1 MNKQCFRVIFS
12 KTLQRLVVVSELA
25 KSEGKA
31 EREGL
36 ASGKILQKICNLRQL
51 VFSLFCAL
59 GFVSFVENA
68 LAETLI
74 IQADNSAQKSQ
85 QPIILSTANGLP
97 QINIQTPNDKGLS
110 HNKYSQFDVAEKG
123 AILNNSRTNTQ
134 TQLAGQ
140 VTGNPYLARGE
151 AKVILNEVNSNKPSV
166 MKGYVEVAG
175 KKADVIIANPSGLHC
190 EGCGIINSDR
200 ATFTTGKPQIQHG
213 NLDSFVVEKGK
224 VKVSGKGMD
233 NSRVDYTDI
242 IARETQA
249 NAGIWSKKETTV
261 ITGKNT
267 VKRSDSDKKLQII
280 STKQPL
286 AEETKPQFAIDV
298 GKLGGMYAGKIHL
311 IGTEQG
317 VGVRNAGH
325 IGASADTLQI
335 DSQGRIVNTG
345 TLNAAAPVSL
355 NASKGIDNKGKIEN
369 KQGNIQLNSQADIQ
383 NNGSIV
389 ARKGNIQKN
398 AKAQIQQSGE
408 AVAKGNITYTAAT
421 IHTTKD
427 SLIAAGVEVKDTEQG
442 ETRKLEDK
450 SANGKNVQLNSSG
463 KTTAQGKNVASGNI
477 TIAASEIDANL
488 SQNNAHSIEYRA
500 KSGDIQVN
508 NARLTAE
515 QIHLTTPSLLS
526 TQGSFLTA
534 DVINTSQKALNAQ
547 NAVWKQTGEQDF
559 HLRGESVN
567 TQGGEFSTQG
577 NFFIN
582 AKQLENQQGTL
593 SSGKSLS
600 LDLKEHLNSADGKI
614 FAGENLTLNSQNL
627 NNDGGLIYA
636 KQKIGIAVTNG
647 LVSNKNTNSAYK
659 GIIAGK
665 ELLLDSQALDNTKG
679 QIASENI
686 RLTTSQINN
695 VEGAIRAEHNVAIN
709 ADTLLNHKGIVSSDQ
724 SAHLTVSEISQQ
736 KGTIEAQNL
745 QLNSNTLSSTENSLI
760 FAEQLNLTTKGELNN
775 QDSRIIAKK
784 EAYITTG
791 SNVINIGG
799 IIASQTANLQL
810 NTQNH
815 QLNNTAGKIVAAQ
828 QLNLQSGSLSN
839 EQGLITANNIN
850 LDTNNSTLNNQ
861 NTLTS
866 EKNRGIIAQQNL
878 ALNTKVLENQMG
890 NIISFNNAQ
899 LNTDEIINDNG
910 QVRISSELDVQSK
923 NLSQQNGLITAG
935 KATLALSELNSSQN
949 SEISANE
956 ITLTTDK
963 VINQNSR
970 LQAEKSFTLEAKQG
984 ITNQNGI
991 IASKTASLAINTH
1004 QSTLD
1009 NANGTL
1015 FANQALHIQSGKL
1028 DNQAGLISAKQTEIN
1043 TQQHQIDNRN
1053 TQAENKGII
1062 GVDKLSLNNL
1072 SSLNNEQGFIHSNKQ
1087 LDASVASNI
1096 NNQQGI
1102 LNSED
1107 NLTLNA
1113 KQIDNK
1119 AGSITAKMAEVKAKA
1134 IDNTAVSDK
1143 GSLILG
1149 TTQLTLNTEQLDN
1162 QNTKRKTTDKAP
1174 TQGIQA
1180 GQLTL
1185 NSNTFSNQQGGVY
1198 VADVATVTVN
1208 QTLNNLQGEVLSDN
1222 ILTIKDNGNLSLSNQ
1237 DGLIQAK
1244 NRLNLTAKTLEQEG
1258 SIKTQGDL
1266 TVRLKDSF
1274 TLNKAFEVGN
1284 DLDFSTQGDFTNNV
1298 ALLIGNSATL
1308 SANQIINTASGEISS
1323 KNSKLNAKE
1332 ITNRGLIDGEKT
1344 LLNTNKITNIG
1355 TGRIYGDHLS
1365 LKAKNVDN
1373 LAEAID
1379 GKTSSATIAARER
1392 LALGIDTL
1400 INRDGSYILSLG
1412 QADIGNSFDENGN
1425 VIGNANLIQN
1435 ESATIEFLGN
1445 STVNAQKIENRDI
1458 HISTTIR
1465 EEKEE
1470 FDLYGRE
1477 NSTTHIVNEWYR
1489 NGVDG
1494 KMEHNSGQR
1503 RKRAVFEF
1511 YDKTRAN
1518 EVASRGEYWQRKQ
1531 YTQTKYIPEIQNQA
1545 PAKFLVGG
1553 NLNLNSGNTLNL
1565 YSQLMIGGKLFF
1577 NNKEITESNEKINS
1591 NQGIL
1596 INQDLEA
1603 TMNIHNDGYFYR
1615 YYQDRYRPK
1624 KWKTKRFFFD
1634 EKIKKDI
1641 DQEPPKTIKFDLVLN
1656 TIGTPISSNATVDE
1670 QTKAKN
1676 VFLDTVSITG
1686 SDTNPN
1692 SGTVN
1697 IKLTPTINDQ
1707 DKNTIVDSGQVVGKL
1722 DKTIDNFDVNKL
1734 GELEMPTIKTHLAD
1748 VNLPQASLYKINPE
1762 ATNGYIV
1769 ETDPKFTDRRKWLSS
1784 DYMFEQL
1791 RHNHDNVHKRLGDG
1805 FYERTLVNEQINQ
1818 LTGRRFIAGYND
1830 DLEQYKALMN
1840 SGVKY
1845 AQQFNLAIGVGLTA
1859 KQMSELTT
1867 DMVWLV
1873 NKEITLADGRKVT
1886 ALVPQVYLVAR
1897 NSDITSRGA
1906 VISANQIIGS
1916 VDKVENS
1923 GVIAGLDLTRLHSN
1937 QLENRGVVLGKNVDL
1952 SAQQTLINL
1961 GGKIEAVDSLSL
1973 YGGKGVEIA
1982 STLSHSDN
1990 KEGTFVRTQLDQLAS
2005 VKLTGDNGRLSVQ
2018 SGGDITLKAASLES
2032 KGSIDI
2038 DAENSLNITTLKT
2051 QNREHYNGDADN
2063 YYRLDQTQ
2071 EVGNVISAKGDIRAV
2086 SGNDVTVRQ
2095 SDISSEDGEVL
2106 LGSRKGDVRIEA
2118 GRAEETL
2125 ETGRKSTGRGLLSK
2139 TTSVHR
2145 YEHDISEA
2153 VGSNID
2159 GRKVNVVSS
2168 SGDVLVKGSSVVGD
2182 EALAIYGKNNVSI
2195 VSDINTRYQDELSM
2209 SKKSGL
2215 MGSGFGFTIGSK
2227 KEQVEQD
2234 QMQQSAARSQVGSLS
2249 GDTAIYAGNHYQ
2261 QTGSVI
2267 TSRDGDVDILAKTAT
2282 VTAARSDYE
2291 SNYKRTVQQ
2300 KGVMVAINHPVMS
2313 AVSATEKAMSSLQ
2326 QSGESKNNRINALSA
2341 VNAAWNS
2348 FRAIDAGLSAL
2359 GSIQGNTVS
2368 DFGASV
2374 TYGQQKSVSTSQSKG
2389 STMASSEINA
2399 GGQVNLSAIGNGEH
2413 SQVNVIGSN
2422 IAGRS
2427 GTNLVSEGNIN
2438 IKAAQQTHQERSNNK
2453 LSGFNTGVTVSTSG
2467 IGFTAGANYG
2477 KGYGNGDEVTHTY
2490 SHIGSSNSQTT
2501 IHSGNDVTLKGGQV
2515 SGKGVV
2521 LTADNLHI
2529 ESVQETL
2536 DYDSKQKNVSGSAT
2550 VGAGASISG
2559 GYSSSK
2565 MNTHYK
2571 NVVEQSGI
2579 YVGDDGYQVNIT
2591 NHTNL
2596 VGGVMQS
2603 TDKAENNNRNF
2614 FSTGTLEY
2622 RNLKNVSNYNA
2633 DGYSLNAGVSMDGDF
2648 RIPFGN
2654 NASAVSNPTQETQI
2668 PTTAEDEK
2676 VIQTIEGMGGTAI
2689 SQAELEKSDTENER
2703 NTGVKLDGLA
2713 GVFNQGN
2720 WGVAKA
2726 LATSTLGVVSSD
2738 SNETGVTTS
2747 SINTKNIVITKGNEA
2762 ENNAKIA
2769 DLNKGNIHQ
2778 SVAKVDIERVKS
2790 DFERDLGVAK
2800 EFMENLSAIGD
2811 KLYYDVEKNEKNIL
2825 VKYKPENCS
2834 DPSCLKSFE
2843 LDMEQLKN
2851 RKLTKDEA
2859 ELVSRMYAHGIFN
2872 MNDND
2877 RIEGG
2882 ILYGGSD
2889 VLNNSSLIVRKPYA
2903 GLTEEITFTVFERLR
2918 AGFNLPSVFGA
2929 SNASRDQVT
2938 IWNKL
2943 NEYNQNNPNTEI
2955 DLKHI
2960 AHSLGVSSTKNAMN
2974 WADYQK
2980 ISLDNLNAN
2989 LTALGTSY
2997 PIYSDLQTGYFD
3009 KAKGLFGKTKLDY
3022 SIAPRDCVGTC
3033 LLIGRTPSTA
3043 ENTDIGIPIIDLLLH
3058 HGSYIKDEKVLEFY
3072 GRENEKGIL
3081 KDIWNKSEDQELGPL
3096 YKNLE
3101 SK

>member
-1 MNKQCFRVIFS
+1 MQIFEENKMNKQCFRVIFS

-36 ASGKILQKICNLRQL
+36 ASGKILQKICNLRPL
-51 VFSLFCAL
+51 VFSLLCAL

-233 NSRVDYTDI
+233 NSRVDYTEI

-383 NNGSIV
+383 NSGSIV

-450 SANGKNVQLNSSG
+450 SVNGKNVQLNSSG
-463 KTTAQGKNVASGNI
+463 KTTAQGKNLASGNI

-515 QIHLTTPSLLS
+515 KIHLTTPSVLS

-614 FAGENLTLNSQNL
+614 FAGENLTLNSQHL

-636 KQKIGIAVTNG
+636 KQKIGIAVKNG

-665 ELLLDSQALDNTKG
+665 ELLLDSQAIDNTKG

-695 VEGAIRAEHNVAIN
+695 EEGAIRTEHSVAIN

-724 SAHLTVSEISQQ
+724 IAHLTVSEISQQ

-745 QLNSNTLSSTENSLI
+745 QLNSNTLSSTENSFI

-775 QDSRIIAKK
+775 QDSRIVAKK

-799 IIASQTANLQL
+799 IIASQTADLQL

-828 QLNLQSGSLSN
+828 QLNVQSGSLSN
-839 EQGLITANNIN
+839 EQGLITANNIS

-861 NTLTS
+861 NTLTD
-866 EKNRGIIAQQNL
+866 EKDKGIIAQQNL
-878 ALNTKVLENQMG
+878 ALNTKVLDNQMG
-890 NIISFNNAQ
+890 NIIGFNNAQ

-910 QVRISSELDVQSK
+910 QVRISRELDVQSK

-956 ITLTTDK
+956 ITLNADK
-963 VINQNSR
+963 VVNQNSR

-991 IASKTASLAINTH
+991 IASKTASLAINTY

-1015 FANQALHIQSGKL
+1015 FANQALNIQSGKL

-1072 SSLNNEQGFIHSNKQ
+1072 SSLNNEQGFIHSNQQ
-1087 LDASVASNI
+1087 LEASVNTNI
-1096 NNQQGI
+1096 HNQQGI
-1102 LNSED
+1102 LNSES

-1113 KQIDNK
+1113 AQIDNK
-1119 AGSITAKMAEVKAKA
+1119 AGSITAKTAEVNAKA
-1134 IDNTAVSDK
+1134 IDNIAVSDK

-1149 TTQLTLNTEQLDN
+1149 TTQLALNAEQLDN
-1162 QNTKRKTTDKAP
+1162 QNTKRKTIDKAP

-1373 LAEAID
+1373 LAETID

-1656 TIGTPISSNATVDE
+1656 TIGTPISSNATVNE

-1734 GELEMPTIKTHLAD
+1734 GELEMPTIKTHLSD
-1748 VNLPQASLYKINPE
+1748 VNLPTVA
-1762 ATNGYIV
+1762 NG
-1769 ETDPKFTDRRKWLSS
+1769 
-1784 DYMFEQL
+1784 
-1791 RHNHDNVHKRLGDG
+1791 
-1805 FYERTLVNEQINQ
+1805 
-1818 LTGRRFIAGYND
+1818 
-1830 DLEQYKALMN
+1830 
-1840 SGVKY
+1840 
-1845 AQQFNLAIGVGLTA
+1845 
-1859 KQMSELTT
+1859 
-1867 DMVWLV
+1867 
-1873 NKEITLADGRKVT
+1873 
-1886 ALVPQVYLVAR
+1886 
-1897 NSDITSRGA
+1897 
-1906 VISANQIIGS
+1906 
-1916 VDKVENS
+1916 
-1923 GVIAGLDLTRLHSN
+1923 
-1937 QLENRGVVLGKNVDL
+1937 
-1952 SAQQTLINL
+1952 
-1961 GGKIEAVDSLSL
+1961 
-1973 YGGKGVEIA
+1973 
-1982 STLSHSDN
+1982 
-1990 KEGTFVRTQLDQLAS
+1990 
-2005 VKLTGDNGRLSVQ
+2005 
-2018 SGGDITLKAASLES
+2018 
-2032 KGSIDI
+2032 
-2038 DAENSLNITTLKT
+2038 
-2051 QNREHYNGDADN
+2051 
-2063 YYRLDQTQ
+2063 
-2071 EVGNVISAKGDIRAV
+2071 
-2086 SGNDVTVRQ
+2086 
-2095 SDISSEDGEVL
+2095 
-2106 LGSRKGDVRIEA
+2106 
-2118 GRAEETL
+2118 
-2125 ETGRKSTGRGLLSK
+2125 
-2139 TTSVHR
+2139 
-2145 YEHDISEA
+2145 
-2153 VGSNID
+2153 
-2159 GRKVNVVSS
+2159 
-2168 SGDVLVKGSSVVGD
+2168 
-2182 EALAIYGKNNVSI
+2182 
-2195 VSDINTRYQDELSM
+2195 
-2209 SKKSGL
+2209 
-2215 MGSGFGFTIGSK
+2215 
-2227 KEQVEQD
+2227 
-2234 QMQQSAARSQVGSLS
+2234 
-2249 GDTAIYAGNHYQ
+2249 
-2261 QTGSVI
+2261 
-2267 TSRDGDVDILAKTAT
+2267 
-2282 VTAARSDYE
+2282 
-2291 SNYKRTVQQ
+2291 
-2300 KGVMVAINHPVMS
+2300 
-2313 AVSATEKAMSSLQ
+2313 
-2326 QSGESKNNRINALSA
+2326 
-2341 VNAAWNS
+2341 
-2348 FRAIDAGLSAL
+2348 
-2359 GSIQGNTVS
+2359 
-2368 DFGASV
+2368 
-2374 TYGQQKSVSTSQSKG
+2374 
-2389 STMASSEINA
+2389 
-2399 GGQVNLSAIGNGEH
+2399 
-2413 SQVNVIGSN
+2413 
-2422 IAGRS
+2422 
-2427 GTNLVSEGNIN
+2427 
-2438 IKAAQQTHQERSNNK
+2438 
-2453 LSGFNTGVTVSTSG
+2453 
-2467 IGFTAGANYG
+2467 
-2477 KGYGNGDEVTHTY
+2477 
-2490 SHIGSSNSQTT
+2490 
-2501 IHSGNDVTLKGGQV
+2501 
-2515 SGKGVV
+2515 
-2521 LTADNLHI
+2521 
-2529 ESVQETL
+2529 
-2536 DYDSKQKNVSGSAT
+2536 
-2550 VGAGASISG
+2550 
-2559 GYSSSK
+2559 
-2565 MNTHYK
+2565 
-2571 NVVEQSGI
+2571 
-2579 YVGDDGYQVNIT
+2579 
-2591 NHTNL
+2591 
-2596 VGGVMQS
+2596 
-2603 TDKAENNNRNF
+2603 
-2614 FSTGTLEY
+2614 
-2622 RNLKNVSNYNA
+2622 
-2633 DGYSLNAGVSMDGDF
+2633 
-2648 RIPFGN
+2648 
-2654 NASAVSNPTQETQI
+2654 
-2668 PTTAEDEK
+2668 
-2676 VIQTIEGMGGTAI
+2676 
-2689 SQAELEKSDTENER
+2689 
-2703 NTGVKLDGLA
+2703 
-2713 GVFNQGN
+2713 
-2720 WGVAKA
+2720 
-2726 LATSTLGVVSSD
+2726 
-2738 SNETGVTTS
+2738 
-2747 SINTKNIVITKGNEA
+2747 
-2762 ENNAKIA
+2762 
-2769 DLNKGNIHQ
+2769 
-2778 SVAKVDIERVKS
+2778 
-2790 DFERDLGVAK
+2790 
-2800 EFMENLSAIGD
+2800 
-2811 KLYYDVEKNEKNIL
+2811 
-2825 VKYKPENCS
+2825 
-2834 DPSCLKSFE
+2834 
-2843 LDMEQLKN
+2843 
-2851 RKLTKDEA
+2851 
-2859 ELVSRMYAHGIFN
+2859 
-2872 MNDND
+2872 
-2877 RIEGG
+2877 
-2882 ILYGGSD
+2882 
-2889 VLNNSSLIVRKPYA
+2889 
-2903 GLTEEITFTVFERLR
+2903 
-2918 AGFNLPSVFGA
+2918 
-2929 SNASRDQVT
+2929 
-2938 IWNKL
+2938 
-2943 NEYNQNNPNTEI
+2943 
-2955 DLKHI
+2955 
-2960 AHSLGVSSTKNAMN
+2960 
-2974 WADYQK
+2974 
-2980 ISLDNLNAN
+2980 
-2989 LTALGTSY
+2989 
-2997 PIYSDLQTGYFD
+2997 
-3009 KAKGLFGKTKLDY
+3009 
-3022 SIAPRDCVGTC
+3022 
-3033 LLIGRTPSTA
+3033 
-3043 ENTDIGIPIIDLLLH
+3043 
-3058 HGSYIKDEKVLEFY
+3058 
-3072 GRENEKGIL
+3072 
-3081 KDIWNKSEDQELGPL
+3081 
-3096 YKNLE
+3096 
-3101 SK
+3101 